1 MVFRPTKPIK
11 TEYLTPVISQI
22 WTYEHSRDVAYYDG
36 LNHLIVSVG
45 LVKPKPGVFIS
56 DVKYLLIITT
66 PIEITVLG
74 VTFGDLTKTLASPSR
89 NAASAVHEDMLVM
102 NKPIFIITTDNVAIR
117 TIAGTDDNRIFL
129 GGSDGCLY
137 ELCYQAESNWF
148 GKRCKKINHSQGV
161 MSYIVPGFLK
171 VFSEIDAIAKIV
183 VDNTRNLLYALTE
196 KGAIEAWAIGKDA
209 DSTRRIARISQND
222 MAVQA
227 SRILSTVDASAFKPV
242 VTLCPL
248 TANDSA
254 ELHLLAITQCGVR
267 FYFATTP
274 LVMPPQ
280 VATQQQSGAPTPP
293 PPPQPQ
299 NLYMLHVRL
308 PPGYTPNAIVG
319 KPKSVRNAYYNQ
331 GTLLMVSTPQ
341 QDQDLMW
348 SLSSEPFPRCP
359 YLAESTTVVPL
370 NGQVWS
376 IGEVIDNRHSSSST
390 MMPSFLQNAKES
402 KKIVLLTNQGA
413 HIVAILK
420 PVDLLQQLLIACH
433 GPHHEAIK
441 GYFRSQTETQAC
453 ATSVLLAC
461 AYSGT
466 EIGMWASQAFLLYG
480 GEPQFGAANYM
491 MDQSMQPG
499 QRGGGAGNTSNFN
512 FTYFEQQQRLG
523 ASQMFMSTPFTR
535 PASAV
540 QQSLMQHTQYPM
552 SPGKWQAWKFVE
564 IVNFNVQKKKIMFH
578 RFQSKYDATID
589 DDRSEQCCLFGQTC
603 RFVFACVPV
612 DTTDLET
619 KMHHVDGVNELFG
632 LCTNFGRTVCG

>member
-1 MVFRPTKPIK
+1 
-11 TEYLTPVISQI
+11 
-22 WTYEHSRDVAYYDG
+22 
-36 LNHLIVSVG
+36 
-45 LVKPKPGVFIS
+45 
-56 DVKYLLIITT
+56 
-66 PIEITVLG
+66 
-74 VTFGDLTKTLASPSR
+74 
-89 NAASAVHEDMLVM
+89 
-102 NKPIFIITTDNVAIR
+102 
-117 TIAGTDDNRIFL
+117 
-129 GGSDGCLY
+129 
-137 ELCYQAESNWF
+137 
-148 GKRCKKINHSQGV
+148 

-183 VDNTRNLLYALTE
+183 VDNTRHLLYTLTE
-196 KGAIEAWAIGKDA
+196 KGAIEAWAIGTDA

-222 MAVQA
+222 MALQA

-248 TANDSA
+248 TSSDSG
-254 ELHLLAITQCGVR
+254 ELHLLAISQCGVR

-274 LVMPPQ
+274 LVMAAQ
-280 VATQQQSGAPTPP
+280 SAQQQSGGAPTP

-319 KPKSVRNAYYNQ
+319 KPKTVRNAYYNQ

-341 QDQDLMW
+341 QDQDLLW

-359 YLAESTTVVPL
+359 YLAESTTVVPI

-376 IGEVIDNRHSSSST
+376 IGEVIDNRHNSGV
-390 MMPSFLQNAKES
+390 MPSFLQNAKES

-491 MDQSMQPG
+491 IDQTMQS
-499 QRGGGAGNTSNFN
+499 QRGGAGAGGNMSNFN
-512 FTYFEQQQRLG
+512 FTNFEQQQRLSS
-523 ASQMFMSTPFTR
+523 SQMFMSTPFTR

-540 QQSLMQHTQYPM
+540 QPSLMQHTAPYPM
-552 SPGKWQAWKFVE
+552 SPGK
-564 IVNFNVQKKKIMFH
+564 
-578 RFQSKYDATID
+578 
-589 DDRSEQCCLFGQTC
+589 
-603 RFVFACVPV
+603 
-612 DTTDLET
+612 
-619 KMHHVDGVNELFG
+619 
-632 LCTNFGRTVCG
+632 